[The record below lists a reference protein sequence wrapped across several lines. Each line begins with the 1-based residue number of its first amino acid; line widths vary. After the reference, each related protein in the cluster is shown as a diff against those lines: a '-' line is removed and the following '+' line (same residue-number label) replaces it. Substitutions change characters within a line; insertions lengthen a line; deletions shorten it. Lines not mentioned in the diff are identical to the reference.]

1 MKKYDA
7 MDYFKAL
14 TTPNSKTIDLRDEDV
29 EDQFTGKPYWFTLK
43 FLSQFEDSILYANEI
58 NIRPYMD
65 NRLKLDFF
73 INTLRPRFRKVG
85 KATYKTSDDIDLIMK
100 YYNYNES
107 KAKSVLNLFDDE
119 SLNELKRLTNEGGL
133 KNERNIRNDGGGDIS
148 E

>member
-58 NIRPYMD
+58 NIRPHMD

-85 KATYKTSDDIDLIMK
+85 KVTYKTSDDIDLIMK

>member
-58 NIRPYMD
+58 NIRPQMD

-85 KATYKTSDDIDLIMK
+85 KVTYKTSDDIDLIMK